1 MNCLLDSHVLLWWL
15 GMDSDKLSDSVRD
28 AIARADQVC
37 ISVAS
42 VWELEIKRSLGKLDL
57 PVAEWEGVAASG
69 LTFIEI
75 ALDDAVAAA
84 ALPPVH
90 RDPFD
95 RMLVAQARNRGLTLV
110 TRDARLLEYGVPGLK
125 A

>member
-15 GMDSDKLSDSVRD
+15 GMDSDKLSTPVRD
-28 AIARADQVC
+28 AIAKAEQVYV
-37 ISVAS
+37 SVAS

-57 PVAEWEGVAASG
+57 PVSEWGGVAASG

-75 ALDDAVAAA
+75 ALHDAVTAA
-84 ALPPVH
+84 ALPPIH

-95 RMLVAQARNRGLTLV
+95 RMLVAQAKNRGLTLV
-110 TRDARLLEYGVPGLK
+110 TRDVRLLDYGVPSLK

>member
-15 GMDSDKLSDSVRD
+15 GMDSHRISDAVRD
-28 AIARADQVC
+28 AIAEAETACVS
-37 ISVAS
+37 IAS

-57 PVAEWEGVAASG
+57 PVNDWASVQASG
-69 LTFIEI
+69 LTLIQI
-75 ALDDAVAAA
+75 TLDDAVTAA
-84 ALPPVH
+84 ALPPIH

-95 RMLVAQARNRGLTLV
+95 RMIVAQARRRGLTLV
-110 TRDARLLEYGVPGLK
+110 TRDARLLDYPVPSLK

>member
-1 MNCLLDSHVLLWWL
+1 
-15 GMDSDKLSDSVRD
+15 MDSDKLSDSVRD

-84 ALPPVH
+84 ALPPIH